1 MVYDFLQNEEEL
13 SLTGRMKW
21 WWERLIDLKMR
32 KRGRTVENQV

>member
-21 WWERLIDLKMR
+21 WWERLIDEEERAQCR
-32 KRGRTVENQV
+32 KPGLIK